1 MPDYGFGVSVAQT
14 GLDSARLSLQV
25 TANNLANMAT
35 PGFQAQLPSRFT
47 AAAVAR
53 PVGLWAG
60 AGAVRVLPEAIAAG
74 TVEGPSLANMAVGPL
89 KPTGVATDFALT
101 VPGVYFPIGTAHGI
115 AYTRNGAF
123 HQSSQGML
131 VTAQGNPVLGLN
143 MKPIVVKG
151 PITVQNGSVYTA
163 QGKLAAKLALARF
176 TNPGGLQNLGNSL
189 LTPTPAAGRATYVP
203 ALGSDVEPGY
213 LEGSNVSLTH
223 AMGALITE
231 QVQFTMSAK
240 AMQQASSLAAMTAQ
254 MAKGL

>member
-35 PGFQAQLPSRFT
+35 PGFQAALPSRFT

-53 PVGLWAG
+53 PTGLWAG
-60 AGAVRVLPEAIAAG
+60 AGAVNVLPEAVAAG
-74 TVEGPSLANMAVGPL
+74 TVQGPSLVNMQTGPL
-89 KPTGVATDFALT
+89 RPTGVATDFALS
-101 VPGVYFPIGTAHGI
+101 VPGYFPIGTRHGI

-123 HQSSQGML
+123 HQSPQGML
-131 VTAQGNPVLGLN
+131 VTAQGHPLLGLN

-151 PITVQNGSVYTA
+151 PLTVHNGSVYTA
-163 QGKLAAKLALARF
+163 QGKLAAKLAVARF
-176 TNPGGLQNLGNSL
+176 TNPNGLQNVGGSL
-189 LTPTPAAGRATYVP
+189 LAPTRASGAATYLP
-203 ALGSDVEPGY
+203 ALGLDVQAGY
-213 LEGSNVSLTH
+213 LEGSNVSLAN
-223 AMGALITE
+223 AMGALISE

-240 AMQQASSLAAMTAQ
+240 ALQQASSLAATTAQ